1 MSEGRTVWEDG
12 YATGVQD
19 QMRRAVTLDRV
30 LQDLIAELRDEHWPA
45 GGGYC
50 HCGEGFPCSMGEAA
64 DRAEVRLRE
73 VSDE

>member
-30 LQDLIAELRDEHWPA
+30 LQDLIAELRD
-45 GGGYC
+45 
-50 HCGEGFPCSMGEAA
+50 CGIEEIGIRPSLAA
-64 DRAEVRLRE
+64 TILGQAEQQLKGL
-73 VSDE
+73 SDE